1 MKVSMSW
8 TEGQSSPLPLSLPL
22 PLPRL
27 PLPFLPLPLP
37 LPLLLFSDLVASSA
51 SSPMQVIRA
60 VLSLS
65 PNSVPTLVEE
75 RSVLQQL
82 VVFLSPC
89 NQEPPRVRRS
99 RVLHRP
105 LPPSSPEQRKV
116 IKWNSKF
123 SSRCIVLIGLP
134 RRTHSPRRTW
144 QPRRQQG
151 QEWRGTWSSFE
162 QFSDSGASILLPGP
176 LYTSY

>member
-1 MKVSMSW
+1 MSW
-8 TEGQSSPLPLSLPL
+8 TERQSSPSPLPL
-22 PLPRL
+22 PLPLL
-27 PLPFLPLPLP
+27 PLPFLP

-60 VLSLS
+60 MLSLS
-65 PNSVPTLVEE
+65 PNSVPTLVEG
-75 RSVLQQL
+75 RSALQQL

-89 NQEPPRVRRS
+89 NQEPPRVRQS

-105 LPPSSPEQRKV
+105 LPPLSPEQHKG
-116 IKWNSKF
+116 IKWIRKYLSPDDVE
-123 SSRCIVLIGLP
+123 VLLGIP

-151 QEWRGTWSSFE
+151 QEWRGT
-162 QFSDSGASILLPGP
+162 
-176 LYTSY
+176 